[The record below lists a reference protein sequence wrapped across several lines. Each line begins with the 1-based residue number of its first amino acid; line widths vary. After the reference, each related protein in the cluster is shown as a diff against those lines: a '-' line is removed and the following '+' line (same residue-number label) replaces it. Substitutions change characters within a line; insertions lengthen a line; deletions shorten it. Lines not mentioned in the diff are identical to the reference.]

1 MPATQYDILIE
12 KRAGFSLP
20 LILTDASGSPFN
32 LSGTTLTGQVRRSF
46 DNALQAVF
54 NYSVLN
60 SGEATV
66 NLTLSSNQTSAI
78 DLSPSVYDVFMD
90 TASGSERILYG
101 FVDIDKNV
109 TQ

>member
-12 KRAGFSLP
+12 KRADFSLP
-20 LILTDASGSPFN
+20 LLLTNASGSPFN
-32 LSGTTLTGQVRRSF
+32 LSGVTLTGQVRRVF

-60 SGEATV
+60 SGSASV
-66 NLTLSSNQTSAI
+66 TLSLSSTQTSAI
-78 DLSPSVYDVFMD
+78 DSSPSFYDIFLD
-90 TASGSERILYG
+90 TTSGSERILYG
-101 FVDIDKNV
+101 AADIDKNV